1 MKGSSAGTRAYC
13 LHVHGPPPIISFLLT
28 QLFVCESW
36 YGEHQI
42 PPPLL
47 SLISLC
53 YTLLPLVSLTYCLV
67 VLSSSLS
74 LSLSSFSL
82 FAFYSKFQS
91 PPSLDLI
98 ANKWRST
105 ATSVVEKKRRCF
117 APPTRQLSATPAT
130 TGSTTP
136 TNSPPSTSASLFSTP
151 PLSRS
156 LSATY
161 ARWISHFFFFSFFV
175 FDDSVFWLWVVVVI
189 GRRRELSYS
198 VSRTEQFYVET
209 AIFQF
214 TPPTSTPRSTT
225 GSFSLASSFLP
236 LLRSTP
242 LPPASQILFPITS
255 LSPLS
260 RSPSRCVL
268 RSPIHRPSP
277 RLHRQQPP

>member
-82 FAFYSKFQS
+82 FAFYPKFQS

-117 APPTRQLSATPAT
+117 APPTRQLSAPPAT

-136 TNSPPSTSASLFSTP
+136 TSSPPSTSASLFFTP

-161 ARWISHFFFFSFFV
+161 ARWISHFFFFFFL
-175 FDDSVFWLWVVVVI
+175 FRFWWF
-189 GRRRELSYS
+189 G
-198 VSRTEQFYVET
+198 
-209 AIFQF
+209 
-214 TPPTSTPRSTT
+214 
-225 GSFSLASSFLP
+225 FLIM
-236 LLRSTP
+236 S
-242 LPPASQILFPITS
+242 
-255 LSPLS
+255 
-260 RSPSRCVL
+260 CCC
-268 RSPIHRPSP
+268 HW
-277 RLHRQQPP
+277 